1 MRALALFRKD
11 IVDSQTRHALKQD
24 KFVQTTQES
33 VGWITEHRAA
43 LLRYSIPTVVLIV
56 LAVVAGILYS
66 QRTSAAKVLLGQG
79 IDVYSSPLLPPGAP
93 AQAGAYASAADRARA
108 AAKLFQQ
115 VTDQYGMLPVA
126 AKAHYFLGLADEDL
140 GNMSGAESELQKA
153 AGSWNG
159 NLSSLANYALAGLYH
174 QTGRDAQ
181 AIALYQQL
189 GNGKGT
195 TAVPSYNAEL
205 ALADLYNAQG
215 KKDQAKALWAKIKD
229 QDKGGAAAEI
239 AAQKLPTQN

>member
-1 MRALALFRKD
+1 M
-11 IVDSQTRHALKQD
+11 HA
-24 KFVQTTQES
+24 TQES
-33 VGWITEHRAA
+33 VGWIAQNRATA
-43 LLRYSIPTVVLIV
+43 LRLAIPTVIV
-56 LAVVAGILYS
+56 IALGIVAGVLYT
-66 QRTSAAKVLLGQG
+66 QRSAAAKAVLGQG
-79 IDVYSSPLLPPGAP
+79 IDLYSSPLLPAGAP

-115 VTDQYGMLPVA
+115 VVDQYGMLPPA
-126 AKAHYFLGLADEDL
+126 SKAHYFLGLADEDL
-140 GNMSGAESELQKA
+140 GNNAAAESELQKA

-181 AIALYQQL
+181 AVALYQQL

-195 TAVPSYNAEL
+195 TAVPAYNAEL
-205 ALADLYNAQG
+205 ALADLYNTEG

-229 QDKGGAAAEI
+229 QDKTGAAGEI